1 MSDNYG
7 GGYRP
12 GFEEKPN
19 SFSEGSFAQQ
29 PTQPSYPAPAAA
41 APTPGYGAPAPSY
54 QPQAPA
60 APAPVAPAPAY
71 GGGDSGGYAAPSGGY
86 SNGGGSGSGGYG
98 GQRNNS
104 YGGGG
109 NGGGN
114 RYGGGGGGGFNRGGG
129 GGGRGRFPPEPTPEE
144 LEAMKLPRAAVL
156 MGNYNANEAIMP
168 LIQEVMGV
176 LRRNGYITRVSC
188 SKGFEEMAYN
198 AAGRDGEVY
207 LPFKGFEGKTE
218 GFSTFSDAVSKE
230 FAKRFLPEWNT
241 IKESHQTFYSKNAR
255 LVLGKGCK
263 SPAQVVIIWSDD
275 GVEGPANR
283 TQKSGHAGHVAA
295 IAHAM
300 KIPVFNLNN
309 PGAVQR
315 LTQFIEG

>member
-1 MSDNYG
+1 MSEFYG
-7 GGYRP
+7 GGGGRP

-19 SFSEGSFAQQ
+19 TYQEGSFAPQ
-29 PTQPSYPAPAAA
+29 PAPQPAYQAPAAPA
-41 APTPGYGAPAPSY
+41 AGGYGAPQASY
-54 QPQAPA
+54 APQAPA
-60 APAPVAPAPAY
+60 APTAAPSAPAY
-71 GGGDSGGYAAPSGGY
+71 GGGGGGYSSGGGSSGGY
-86 SNGGGSGSGGYG
+86 SSGGGGGGGYG
-98 GQRNNS
+98 QQRS
-104 YGGGG
+104 GGG
-109 NGGGN
+109 
-114 RYGGGGGGGFNRGGG
+114 YGGGGGGGGFGGRGGG

-156 MGNYNANEAIMP
+156 MGNYNANESILP
-168 LIQEVMGV
+168 LIQEVMNI
-176 LRRNGYITRVSC
+176 LRRNGFTARVSA

-207 LPFKGFEGKTE
+207 LPFKGFEGKQE
-218 GFSTFSDAVSKE
+218 GFSTYSDAVSKE

-263 SPAQVVIIWSDD
+263 APAQVAIIWSDD
-275 GVEGPANR
+275 GVEGPSSR

-309 PGAVQR
+309 PGAIQR